1 MRSPHAYRPD
11 IDGLRAI
18 AIFVVVIYHL
28 GKLSKGGFIGVD
40 VFFVISGFLITSI
53 ILADMD
59 AGCFSLANF
68 YERRIRRIFPALFAC
83 LAATIIAG
91 YFLLYPSEFL
101 ILANSV
107 IAATFFV
114 ANLFY
119 IETSGYFG
127 ATAQTLPILHT
138 WSLAVEEQFYLLFPL
153 ALLALTRARREVVI
167 VVLALTALASLACS
181 EFLVRSHSTVGYYH
195 LASRAWELL
204 LGSLLALGAVPEIK
218 TQRNREILSVLGLLA
233 ILIPTFA
240 YNKST
245 LFPGISAL
253 VPCLGAVALIH
264 TGRQGDTS
272 VARLLSTRPFVGLGL
287 ISYSLY
293 LWHLPIIT
301 FYRLQSQ
308 TQPTFL
314 VQLLLVAASLAVAYL
329 SWRYIE
335 QPFRLRTLAPQRRHV
350 FVFGATA
357 AGSVAMIAA
366 LVVHGDGWKERYA
379 PEVRQLA
386 TFKYDPKGP
395 MREGTCFI
403 SRAASRVTDFV
414 DDNCL
419 AMSTE
424 KKNVLIV
431 GDSHAAH
438 LWAGLSTTFPNINF
452 LQVTASGCAP
462 DLVSHGSTR
471 CREIMTRLFEQVL
484 PGKQLD
490 ATIFSIS
497 WKSEDARPLLAPINR
512 LAAHSREVLVFGPL
526 VTYNWPLPRLLT
538 RSKLRNDPT
547 LISDG
552 RAERDFRVD
561 TAYQKFF
568 KDKGIQYVSL
578 IDVLCKQRN
587 DCTTVDERGYPLQ
600 FDKGHLT
607 DRGSALLARRLSGR
621 LTFAH
626 DGPRLAGSQP

>member
-1 MRSPHAYRPD
+1 MRPPHAYRPD

-28 GKLSKGGFIGVD
+28 GKLSKGGFVGVD
-40 VFFVISGFLITSI
+40 VFFVISGYLITSI

-59 AGCFSLANF
+59 AGRFSLANF

-91 YFLLYPSEFL
+91 YFLLFPSEFVV
-101 ILANSV
+101 LANSV

-119 IETSGYFG
+119 IDTSGYFG
-127 ATAQTLPILHT
+127 ATAQTLPVLHT
-138 WSLAVEEQFYLLFPL
+138 WSLAVEEQFYVLFPL
-153 ALLALTRARREVVI
+153 ALLALTRARREIVI
-167 VVLALTALASLACS
+167 VVLAIAAVASLACS
-181 EFLVRSHSTVGYYH
+181 EYLVRSHSVVGYYH
-195 LASRAWELL
+195 LASRGWELL
-204 LGSLLALGAVPEIK
+204 IGSLLALGAVPEIK

-245 LFPGISAL
+245 LFPGVAAL
-253 VPCLGAVALIH
+253 VPCLGAAALIH
-264 TGRQGDTS
+264 TGRQGDTFA
-272 VARLLSTRPFVGLGL
+272 ARLLSTRPFVGLGL

-301 FYRLQSQ
+301 FYRLQFQ
-308 TQPTFL
+308 TQPTIA

-335 QPFRLRTLAPQRRHV
+335 QPFRVKALAPQRRHV
-350 FVFGATA
+350 FAFGAAA
-357 AGSVAMIAA
+357 AGSVALIAA
-366 LVVHGDGWKERYA
+366 VVVHGDGWKERYA

-386 TFKYDPKGP
+386 NFKYDAKGP

-403 SRAASRVTDFV
+403 SRAASRFTDFV
-414 DDNCL
+414 DDSCL
-419 AMSTE
+419 AMSSE

-438 LWAGLSTTFPNINF
+438 LWAGLSTTFPNVNF
-452 LQVTASGCAP
+452 LQVTSSGCAP
-462 DLVSHGSTR
+462 DLLTHGASR
-471 CREIMTRLFEQVL
+471 CRKVMTQLFEHFL

-497 WKSEDARPLLAPINR
+497 WKSEDARPLLAPIKL

-526 VTYNWPLPRLLT
+526 VTYDWPLPRLLT
-538 RSKLRNDPT
+538 RSKLRHDLT
-547 LISDG
+547 LVSEA

-561 TAYQKFF
+561 AAYKKFF
-568 KDKGIQYVSL
+568 KDKGVHYVSL
-578 IDVLCKQRN
+578 IDALCQQRN
-587 DCTTVDERGYPLQ
+587 NCTTVDEQGYPLQ

-607 DRGSALLARRLSGR
+607 DRGSALLARRLADR
-621 LTFAH
+621 LSFTY